1 MNKVSTLLFSS
12 LNRGSSP
19 ASAPVNQ
26 PQIACRESLLIAT
39 ANTML
44 SAEAYLSLA
53 VLILLII
60 TSATYTLYLRF
71 LPLRYVFYGFR
82 IALTGLGREDEGTS
96 LPRAHRM
103 GEINNLRAMFLAGSV
118 QASAAVLLG
127 IPVIILWGGPA
138 SLVWVALFGILLAS
152 LRFAGGTLAV
162 KYRDK
167 NESGWLGGAHEI
179 ITSTF
184 WGRKGAL
191 VYALLA
197 IAVCLV
203 WGAAAQADLW
213 QKFYAN
219 PEKSN
224 TTLKLGENVFA
235 SPWAPTLIAIMGFF
249 LSIGSLR
256 RVGRI
261 AAFITPIVTTLLLV
275 LAGFIIAN
283 NSARASELICQA
295 FASALNFKS
304 LASGIVA
311 SLLVFKCAAFVGIIA
326 PEESTG
332 ISGAVTAAS
341 VNDYAVKQGLVSM
354 STALFYTTLVIP
366 LLCLAYAVGLPEVK
380 GVDAAMGG
388 VKALLAP
395 SPAAASEIVRQVQFS
410 LAHIF
415 SGALGR
421 GGFLMIA
428 LSAFALGAIASAVW
442 IIILER
448 LLLSLG
454 WSKLA
459 WPARFVYVL
468 TFALSSRFSNLSDK
482 VLLSSILFSVL
493 AAIFLTAILSK
504 LAEVRKISREYFDLF
519 PHKHDLAVK
528 FYVLLLTLLPKNM
541 VSKLNGFLAG
551 LRLPRFMMTPIVLA
565 FARIYK
571 INIQEAELEISDYE
585 SINKFF
591 TRALKNGSRLVDQKE
606 NVIISPVDGRLLIA
620 GSLEKGQL
628 LQSKGMES
636 SLQNLLGNNRFYKR
650 FLGGYYMTIYLSP
663 QDYHR
668 IHSPVAG
675 RILGYYYQPGKLFP
689 VNNLAVNSINQL
701 FSKNERLITY
711 IESEQG
717 LVAVIK
723 VGATSVGKIRVTY
736 DPNIAT
742 NRWIRLAKEH
752 MYEEEIQIRKGA
764 ELGRFEMGSTVM
776 LLFERDTVELLD
788 FEEKQ
793 KMLFG
798 QPIALFTGKPT
809 AGNTP
814 KKAAKSGGKK

>member
-1 MNKVSTLLFSS
+1 MPSV
-12 LNRGSSP
+12 
-19 ASAPVNQ
+19 
-26 PQIACRESLLIAT
+26 
-39 ANTML
+39 
-44 SAEAYLSLA
+44 EAYLSIA
-53 VLILLII
+53 VLILLIL

-82 IALTGLGREDEGTS
+82 IALTGLGKEDEGS
-96 LPRAHRM
+96 SIPKAHRQ
-103 GEINNLRAMFLAGSV
+103 GEVNNLRAMFLAGSI
-118 QASAAVLLG
+118 QANAAVLLG
-127 IPVIILWGGPA
+127 IPVIILWGGAA
-138 SLVWVALFGILLAS
+138 SLVWVALFGILLAT
-152 LRFAGGTLAV
+152 LRFASGTLAMR
-162 KYRDK
+162 YREK
-167 NESGWLGGAHEI
+167 RENEWLGGAREI
-179 ITSTF
+179 IATTF
-184 WGRKGAL
+184 WGKNGGAI
-191 VYALLA
+191 YALIA
-197 IAVCLV
+197 IAICFI
-203 WGAAAQADLW
+203 WGAATQAELW
-213 QKFYAN
+213 HKFYTN
-219 PEKSN
+219 PDKISQPM
-224 TTLKLGENVFA
+224 KLGEHFFA
-235 SPWAPTLIAIMGFF
+235 SPWAPTFIVLTGFI
-249 LSIGSLR
+249 LSLGSLR

-261 AAFITPIVTTLLLV
+261 AAFITPIVTGLLLI
-275 LAGFIIAN
+275 LAIFIISQNTAKAGDFV
-283 NSARASELICQA
+283 SQA
-295 FASALNFKS
+295 FTQAMNFKS
-304 LASGIVA
+304 LAAGMVTA
-311 SLLVFKCAAFVGIIA
+311 LLVFKCAVFAGIVA
-326 PEESTG
+326 PEEASG
-332 ISGAVTAAS
+332 ISAAVTAAS

-366 LLCLAYAVGLPEVK
+366 LLCLAYAIGLPEVK
-380 GVDAAMGG
+380 GADLAIGG

-395 SPAAASEIVRQVQFS
+395 APAAASEIIGQVQYS

-415 SGALGR
+415 SASLGR
-421 GGFLMIA
+421 GGFLIIA

-442 IIILER
+442 IVILDR
-448 LLLSLG
+448 LLTSLNLR
-454 WSKLA
+454 SLI
-459 WPARFVYVL
+459 WPARIIFVL
-468 TFALSSRFSNLSDK
+468 AFALSTRFSSLSAK
-482 VLLSSILFSVL
+482 VLVSSVLFSLVALIFLSALMAKLREVRVL
-493 AAIFLTAILSK
+493 A
-504 LAEVRKISREYFDLF
+504 REYFDLY

-571 INIQEAELEISDYE
+571 INIQEAELEIRDYE
-585 SINKFF
+585 SLNKFF
-591 TRALKNGSRLVDQKE
+591 TRALKNGSRLIDQKD

-636 SLQNLLGNNRFYKR
+636 SLQNLLGNNRFYKQ
-650 FLGGYYMTIYLSP
+650 FLGGHYMTIYLSP

-668 IHSPVAG
+668 IHSPVEG

-711 IESEQG
+711 IQSDYG

-752 MYEEEIQIRKGA
+752 MYEEEIHIRKGA

-776 LLFERDTVELLD
+776 LLFEKDRVELLE

-793 KMLFG
+793 KMLLG
-798 QPIALFTGKPT
+798 QPIALFKGMSQPAKPGKPR
-809 AGNTP
+809 
-814 KKAAKSGGKK
+814 AKSGARK

>member
-1 MNKVSTLLFSS
+1 MQS
-12 LNRGSSP
+12 L
-19 ASAPVNQ
+19 
-26 PQIACRESLLIAT
+26 
-39 ANTML
+39 
-44 SAEAYLSLA
+44 EAYLSLG
-53 VLILLII
+53 VLILLIL
-60 TSATYTLYLRF
+60 TSTIFTLYLRF

-82 IALTGLGREDEGTS
+82 IALTGLGREDEGTTI
-96 LPRAHRM
+96 PRTSRS
-103 GEINNLRAMFLAGSV
+103 GEINNLRAMFLAGSI
-118 QASAAVLLG
+118 QANAAVLLG
-127 IPVIILWGGPA
+127 IPVIVLWGGAP
-138 SLVWVALFGILLAS
+138 SLVWVALFGILLAT

-162 KYRDK
+162 RYREKHD
-167 NESGWLGGAHEI
+167 SGWLGGAREI
-179 ITSTF
+179 IVSTF
-184 WGRKGAL
+184 WGNKGAF
-191 VYALLA
+191 VYALVA
-197 IAVCLV
+197 IGVCLI

-213 QKFYAN
+213 HNFYN
-219 PEKSN
+219 TPEKSKLP
-224 TTLKLGENVFA
+224 LKLGEHIF
-235 SPWAPTLIAIMGFF
+235 SSTWAPLVMVLTGFV
-249 LSIGSLR
+249 LSLGGLR
-256 RVGRI
+256 RIGRI
-261 AAFITPIVTTLLLV
+261 AAFISPIVTAILLI
-275 LAGFIIAN
+275 LAIFIIAQ
-283 NSARASELICQA
+283 NSGKASEFMSLA
-295 FASALNFKS
+295 FAQALNFKS

-311 SLLVFKCAAFVGIIA
+311 SLLVFKCAAFTGIVA
-326 PEESTG
+326 PEEATG

-341 VNDYAVKQGLVSM
+341 INDYAVKQGLVSM

-366 LLCLAYAVGLPEVK
+366 LLCLAYAVGMPEVK

-388 VKALLAP
+388 VKSLLAP
-395 SPAAASEIVRQVQFS
+395 APAAASEIIRQVQFS

-428 LSAFALGAIASAVW
+428 LSAFALGAIAAGVW
-442 IIILER
+442 IVILER
-448 LLLSLG
+448 LILSLG
-454 WSKLA
+454 LRTLV
-459 WPARFVYVL
+459 WPGRILYVAV
-468 TFALSSRFSNLSDK
+468 FALSAKFSNLADK
-482 VLLSSILFSVL
+482 VLISSILFSLMAVV
-493 AAIFLTAILSK
+493 FLTALLSK
-504 LAEVRKISREYFDLF
+504 VKEMRLLSKEYFELF

-585 SINKFF
+585 SLNKFF
-591 TRALKNGSRLVDQKE
+591 TRALKNGSRLIDQKE
-606 NVIISPVDGRLLIA
+606 TVIVSPVDGRLLVA

-650 FLGGYYMTIYLSP
+650 FLGGHYMTIYLSP

-668 IHSPVAG
+668 IHSPVEG

-711 IESEQG
+711 IQSDRG
-717 LVAVIK
+717 LVALIK

-752 MYEEEIQIRKGA
+752 MYDEEIQIRKGA

-776 LLFERDTVELLD
+776 LLFEKDTVELLE
-788 FEEKQ
+788 FAEKQ
-793 KMLFG
+793 KMILG
-798 QPIALFTGKPT
+798 QPIALFNGKGGAEKPE
-809 AGNTP
+809 P
-814 KKAAKSGGKK
+814 KPGRGGKAGKK